1 MILSRAFEF
10 MAPTHCLNCQLS
22 GDLLCSDCRKTAPIT
37 RAETC
42 YRCNKLS
49 PLGKT
54 CTTCRGSS
62 QLFGVT
68 VASYY
73 DGAIKELILAFKF
86 NRAHSAATIG
96 ASILAPKLTSADYDI
111 VTSVPSAPG
120 RYRER
125 GFNQSALLAAA
136 LAKQLRLPYSSL
148 LGRLHHGEQIGAGRR
163 DRIEQIKGAFY
174 PVGKFANQRILIVDD
189 VLTTGATLAECALTL
204 KSAGAKRVSA
214 AVLAKH

>member
-10 MAPTHCLNCQLS
+10 IAPTSCLSCQKS
-22 GDLLCSDCRKTAPIT
+22 GDLLCPDCRKTAPIT

-49 PLGKT
+49 PQGKT
-54 CTTCRGSS
+54 CTSCRSS
-62 QLFGVT
+62 SHLFGVT

-86 NRAHSAATIG
+86 NRAHNAATIG
-96 ASILAPKLTSADYDI
+96 ARILAPKLKTGDYDVI
-111 VTSVPSAPG
+111 TSVPSAPA

-136 LAKQLRLPYSSL
+136 LAKQLGLSYSPL
-148 LGRLHHGEQIGAGRR
+148 LGRLHHQEQIGAGRQE
-163 DRIEQIKGAFY
+163 RIQQIKGAFY
-174 PVGKFANQRILIVDD
+174 PVGSFAGQRILIVDD

-204 KSAGAKRVSA
+204 KLAGAKRVSA